1 MALDDINNFL
11 TSHQLNSALLP
22 FKVVFIIISIFF
34 IALITFYVT
43 KQYYLMAEKRRI
55 YRDFKN
61 PSFDLKTYTLNRWK
75 QIIVALRKKDD
86 INYKLAIV
94 NLESMLYD
102 IFRELRYDG
111 KDLNEMLPQ
120 IAEQKPISNP
130 ETIDALVYLANK
142 VKVDP
147 AYKVDPEFV
156 EKIASEINDFLIELK
171 VI

>member
-11 TSHQLNSALLP
+11 TSHQLSSALLP
-22 FKVVFIIISIFF
+22 FKVVFIIVSILF
-34 IALITFYVT
+34 IALIAFYVT

-55 YRDFKN
+55 LSDFKN

-75 QIIVALRKKDD
+75 QIIAALRKKDD
-86 INYKLAIV
+86 INYKLAII

-102 IFRELRYDG
+102 IFKELKYQG

-147 AYKVDPEFV
+147 GYKVDPEFV
-156 EKIASEINDFLIELK
+156 EKMASEINDFLMELK